1 METSKN
7 DTGLRCLTVL
17 LRFHQVAVDPAQIA
31 HEYSGEAI
39 GVAEMLRC
47 AKQLKLK
54 ARGVTENWAGLTK
67 LPLPAIVEPRSGGV
81 VIVGKVSARGRGLGR
96 TNAPDVW
103 YWCLPDSRSRNADGT
118 VAGTPEKSRR
128 DL

>member
-1 METSKN
+1 MGAVETSKN
-7 DTGLRCLTVL
+7 DTGLQCLTVL

-54 ARGVTENWAGLTK
+54 RGS
-67 LPLPAIVEPRSGGV
+67 LPKTGPG
-81 VIVGKVSARGRGLGR
+81 
-96 TNAPDVW
+96 
-103 YWCLPDSRSRNADGT
+103 
-118 VAGTPEKSRR
+118 
-128 DL
+128 

>member
-7 DTGLRCLTVL
+7 DTGLQCLTVL

-81 VIVGKVSARGRGLGR
+81 VIVGKVSDEGARPRADECAR
-96 TNAPDVW
+96 
-103 YWCLPDSRSRNADGT
+103 CLVLVP
-118 VAGTPEKSRR
+118 AGFQEPQR
-128 DL
+128 